1 MKTNFLISLLAFVSI
16 TSNAQTN
23 LLKDGGFETPAKN
36 YIITN
41 SGPNKLSNNGKW
53 FVAFSLGGCGNG
65 CCEGTSE
72 FNTLDKKSGNTSL
85 KIDIVRQTNRN
96 DIRLFQTITG
106 VSGGIYEV
114 SFWAKSDKDGNPIA
128 IDVLRGNQL
137 GSNNGVEPFTG
148 NFTTSTQW
156 KQFKFNVDISGW
168 LPEELELMRI
178 SIRPNNTKKLP
189 EGPYPKTFW
198 IDDVSFIAVK

>member
-1 MKTNFLISLLAFVSI
+1 MKTKIFIATFFIAVTSIS
-16 TSNAQTN
+16 AQTN
-23 LLKDGGFETPAKN
+23 LLRDGGFETPANN
-36 YIITN
+36 YVITN
-41 SGPNKLSNNGKW
+41 SGPNKFSNNGKW

-72 FNTLDKKSGNTSL
+72 FTSVDKKSGNSSL

-168 LPEELELMRI
+168 LPEELELMRV

-198 IDDVSFIAVK
+198 IDDVSFVAIK